1 MSAIIKESTQL
12 GRCKDRS
19 FARNDGVIEANL
31 AGKSLDSHFQPI
43 FSLSHRRPIGY
54 EGVLRVIDENNHSIE
69 PMDAFNSLQNEEDV
83 VELDRLSRFLHVSNY
98 KRQINDR
105 SWLFLNIHPVTL
117 NQVHKYGRF
126 LGELLSE
133 FDIEPQNVVV
143 EIHEDAVDDNG
154 LLRETVEYYR
164 ELGCLIAID
173 DFGTGQSNF
182 DRLWLIEPDIV
193 KLDKTII
200 RDLKEKK
207 VIERMLPNLVSLIH
221 ECGSLVLLEGVEN
234 EAQALVAVDSG
245 VDFIQG
251 FYLARPDRKLLTDV
265 TSESLG
271 DSGLDL
277 STLCSAYQTR
287 VNHDLRS
294 RKKIINT
301 YIETFSKAANE
312 IKETG
317 EFEKAINR
325 ILTLSGVE
333 RCYILNRRGQ
343 QVGANFFPED
353 HDELFPQRFSVLE
366 DRAKATWYRRK
377 YFRRAINEPDQVHT
391 SRPYLSMTAGIVCI
405 TFSIL
410 IKSSTGEEMVLCC
423 DIDWSDR

>member
-1 MSAIIKESTQL
+1 MSAVIKEVTSLT
-12 GRCKDRS
+12 RCKDKS
-19 FARNDGVIEANL
+19 FTRNDGVVDASF
-31 AGKSLDSHFQPI
+31 AGNTLSSNFQPI

-54 EGVLRVIDENNHSIE
+54 EGVLRVIDENNHPIE
-69 PMDAFNSLQNEEDV
+69 PMDAFKSLQSEADV

-98 KRQINDR
+98 KRQTTDH

-126 LGELLSE
+126 LAGLLSE
-133 FDIEPQNVVV
+133 FDIEPNNIVV
-143 EIHEDAVDDNG
+143 EIHEDAINDNG
-154 LLRETVEYYR
+154 LLKETVQYYR
-164 ELGCLIAID
+164 DLGCLIAID

-193 KLDKTII
+193 KLDKSII

-221 ECGSLVLLEGVEN
+221 ECGSLVLLEGIEN
-234 EAQALVAVDSG
+234 EQQALVAVDSG

-251 FYLARPDRKLLTDV
+251 FYLARPDKKFLIDV
-265 TSESLG
+265 TSDSLG

-294 RKKIINT
+294 RKKIVNT
-301 YIETFSKAANE
+301 YTETVSEAANE
-312 IKETG
+312 IRKTG
-317 EFEKAINR
+317 DVNQAVQK

-333 RCYILNRRGQ
+333 RCYVLNRRGQ
-343 QVGANFFPED
+343 QIGGNFFPEC
-353 HDELFPQRFSVLE
+353 HDELFPQRFAVLE

-377 YFRRAINEPDQVHT
+377 YFRRAINEADQIHT

-410 IKSSTGEEMVLCC
+410 IKSTTGEDLVLCC